1 MTATLRETLILAV
14 GAATAL
20 KLLLLAPGAY
30 HSTDFE
36 EVEHHVS
43 LTAMLY
49 SLQRSQDP
57 DSMLHCFHVQTQP

>member
-1 MTATLRETLILAV
+1 MTATLREILLLAV

-36 EVEHHVS
+36 VVRHNVP
-43 LTAMLY
+43 LITMLCT
-49 SLQRSQDP
+49 LQRMQDL
-57 DSMLHCFHVQTQP
+57 DSMLHCL